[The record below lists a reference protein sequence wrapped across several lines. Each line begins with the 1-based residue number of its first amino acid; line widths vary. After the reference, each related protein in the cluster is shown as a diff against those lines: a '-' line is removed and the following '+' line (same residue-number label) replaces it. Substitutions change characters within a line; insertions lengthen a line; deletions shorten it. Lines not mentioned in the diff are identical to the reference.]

1 MILNRNLGKSGLR
14 VSQFGLGTW
23 VTFGAQISDEMAEEI
38 LTTAYLN
45 GINLFETGEVYAGG
59 K

>member
-1 MILNRNLGKSGLR
+1 

-23 VTFGAQISDEMAEEI
+23 VTFGAQISDEVADEI
-38 LTTAYLN
+38 LTTAYQN

>member
-1 MILNRNLGKSGLR
+1 

-23 VTFGAQISDEMAEEI
+23 VTFGAQVSDEEAEEI
-38 LTTAYLN
+38 LTTAFQN
-45 GINLFETGEVYAGG
+45 GINLFDTSEVYASG